1 MLTRLALAVTLA
13 SLPLSSLAQ
22 GAPSAK
28 VCDGSDVRRA
38 ERLRNVGG
46 SLFVGTAAFDLAAL
60 LTVPHNPDGVTTA
73 RSRFRLV
80 FATAPIALV
89 GALIADR
96 AHPGEGF
103 WERAIARLKV
113 GETRSADVSLCLH
126 RPEIA
131 TTRGA
136 EERWTYVVER
146 PAGFRGRLRTVRLTF
161 RDSVLTDVER
171 TEMTRDALA
180 ATSRGSTDGHAE
192 RHRGICVPAPAVF
205 ADPFPT
211 PTDTTAAAAAMARA
225 QADADAAM
233 KNAENAAAFAA
244 CMASD
249 SAMRE

>member
-1 MLTRLALAVTLA
+1 MLTRLALAAALA
-13 SLPLSSLAQ
+13 SLPLPALAQ
-22 GAPSAK
+22 GAPSAN

-46 SLFVGTAAFDLAAL
+46 TLFLGTAAFDLAAL
-60 LTVPHNPDGVTTA
+60 LTVPRNPEGVTTA

-80 FATAPIALV
+80 AATAPVALAGIV
-89 GALIADR
+89 IADR
-96 AHPGEGF
+96 AQPGTRF
-103 WERAIARLKV
+103 WERIIPRLKV
-113 GETRSADVSLCLH
+113 GETRTADVSLCLH

-131 TTRGA
+131 TTRGD

-146 PAGFRGRLRTVRLTF
+146 PSGLRGRLRTVRLTF
-161 RDSVLTDVER
+161 RDGVLTDVQREDVSR
-171 TEMTRDALA
+171 YALA
-180 ATSRGSTDGHAE
+180 RAQHGSAGGLPE
-192 RHRGICVPAPAVF
+192 RRRGICVPAPAAI

-225 QADADAAM
+225 RADADAAI

-249 SAMRE
+249 SAR